1 MSLAGHQKQLLFT
14 TAVVLGVLLDH
25 LSAGRSSSGRGSN
38 LSIGPRYSQTFLLP
52 GSMLLLGRVGSQTKE
67 NVQGWRNHESSV
79 AFVNDVDSRS
89 QYKDK
94 PEESEKSQSP
104 PVHKNMKLVRKNSL
118 LHSAWVIIAIVLT
131 IIFGAIAVYY
141 WVLFY
146 PILCKKERKYD
157 VMQMSAK
164 P

>member
-1 MSLAGHQKQLLFT
+1 MFVVGRDRHLWFTAAIIFGTLLF
-14 TAVVLGVLLDH
+14 
-25 LSAGRSSSGRGSN
+25 
-38 LSIGPRYSQTFLLP
+38 
-52 GSMLLLGRVGSQTKE
+52 
-67 NVQGWRNHESSV
+67 

-89 QYKDK
+89 MYKEKIRD
-94 PEESEKSQSP
+94 EQSEKSQIP
-104 PVHKNMKLVRKNSL
+104 PLHKDAKTERKNTL

-131 IIFGAIAVYY
+131 IVFGAVAVYY

>member
-14 TAVVLGVLLDH
+14 TAVVLGVLL
-25 LSAGRSSSGRGSN
+25 
-38 LSIGPRYSQTFLLP
+38 
-52 GSMLLLGRVGSQTKE
+52 
-67 NVQGWRNHESSV
+67 V

-94 PEESEKSQSP
+94 PEESEKSQLP
-104 PVHKNMKLVRKNSL
+104 PVHKDMKLVRKNSL

>member
-1 MSLAGHQKQLLFT
+1 MILLITYIF
-14 TAVVLGVLLDH
+14 VVLLV
-25 LSAGRSSSGRGSN
+25 
-38 LSIGPRYSQTFLLP
+38 IFLF
-52 GSMLLLGRVGSQTKE
+52 
-67 NVQGWRNHESSV
+67 
-79 AFVNDVDSRS
+79 ADS
-89 QYKDK
+89 
-94 PEESEKSQSP
+94 KS
-104 PVHKNMKLVRKNSL
+104 VRKNTL

-131 IIFGAIAVYY
+131 IVLGAMAVYY

>member
-1 MSLAGHQKQLLFT
+1 MLSVPYQHLFF
-14 TAVVLGVLLDH
+14 
-25 LSAGRSSSGRGSN
+25 N
-38 LSIGPRYSQTFLLP
+38 LQIDAKT
-52 GSMLLLGRVGSQTKE
+52 E
-67 NVQGWRNHESSV
+67 
-79 AFVNDVDSRS
+79 
-89 QYKDK
+89 
-94 PEESEKSQSP
+94 
-104 PVHKNMKLVRKNSL
+104 RKNTL

-131 IIFGAIAVYY
+131 IVFGAVAVYY

>member
-1 MSLAGHQKQLLFT
+1 MAFKILIIKIFSILILQ
-14 TAVVLGVLLDH
+14 VH
-25 LSAGRSSSGRGSN
+25 LSKMSTAEVNTKTN
-38 LSIGPRYSQTFLLP
+38 LMSQKNLNYHQCTKVSMIHCYDCQPKNYHKLIVNAWIILLSTCSHVVYLPLACDIMSIPWYLYF
-52 GSMLLLGRVGSQTKE
+52 
-67 NVQGWRNHESSV
+67 VQ
-79 AFVNDVDSRS
+79 FVYPTD
-89 QYKDK
+89 
-94 PEESEKSQSP
+94 
-104 PVHKNMKLVRKNSL
+104 MKLVRKNSL

>member
-1 MSLAGHQKQLLFT
+1 MSLAGREKQLLFT
-14 TAVVLGVLLDH
+14 TAVVLGVLL
-25 LSAGRSSSGRGSN
+25 
-38 LSIGPRYSQTFLLP
+38 
-52 GSMLLLGRVGSQTKE
+52 
-67 NVQGWRNHESSV
+67 V

-89 QYKDK
+89 QYKDR
-94 PEESEKSQSP
+94 PEESEKSQLP
-104 PVHKNMKLVRKNSL
+104 PVHKDMRLVRKNSL
-118 LHSAWVIIAIVLT
+118 LHSAWVIITIVLT

>member
-1 MSLAGHQKQLLFT
+1 MFPAEHQKQLLFT
-14 TAVVLGVLLDH
+14 TAIVLGVLLGR
-25 LSAGRSSSGRGSN
+25 LNAGRSSSGRGSN
-38 LSIGPRYSQTFLLP
+38 LSIGPRYSGLLLP

-67 NVQGWRNHESSV
+67 NVQGWRNQDSSGV
-79 AFVNDVDSRS
+79 FIHDVDSRS

-94 PEESEKSQSP
+94 PDESEKSQLP
-104 PVHKNMKLVRKNSL
+104 PVHKDMKLVRKNSL
-118 LHSAWVIIAIVLT
+118 LHSAWVIIAVVLT